1 VAVDRDKVLRAA
13 QKFVEGKRWEKAIAE
28 FQRLVAEDPK
38 DVRILL
44 KVGDCQLRLEQYAEA
59 IETYVVVA
67 RIYIEATDQKQAEP
81 LKAVRVYKQILDI
94 IDKRAPTL
102 MERFGWVLPTLGELY
117 VGLGLT
123 SDASATYDDLA
134 ARLHKAG
141 KEKEAVDALKK
152 VIELDPSNPMP
163 RLRLAEA
170 CSRAKETSSAAEQLG
185 VAAELLIKAGRRDD
199 ALKVTERLLTIRAEG
214 KHARTAAKMY
224 LERGQAN
231 DAMTALAKLQIA
243 FKENPKDLDTLS
255 LLARAFDKLGQGPK
269 AVEVL
274 KEATRIA
281 KEAKNSEKFEELLQA
296 LVARAPDDDVV
307 RQLAASRPKAH
318 SIVEE
323 ESVIVVE
330 EVAEEDFPPES
341 QPDEALPPVQF
352 EPPQPD
358 DDAVTARQILQ
369 QAHAYYAVRDLA
381 STITILRDGVAMV
394 PSSRELRSKL
404 CDVLVEAGDHE
415 GGIRQMLI
423 FAQRLAVEGDV
434 PASAKLLDEVL
445 LIDSAQQDAIQ
456 MLRSLGYD
464 VATPQPTADYQEQDY
479 AQQGYDPNAY
489 DPNAYDPN
497 AAAYPDQHQA
507 QPTYENLDFGDSYA
521 GGAYQPQY
529 PGYPA
534 QGQVAVHYADQGY
547 YPNIPQPSPS
557 QYGGTLDED
566 VLEQIDFFANQG
578 LLEDARQLLD
588 DQLLRLPNHPMLL
601 YKRAEIE
608 QMGRPSYV
616 PQVPAE
622 GFAHKRSEYPPDENA
637 EDIARM
643 IEQIGD
649 VVVEQPAATAQAEYP
664 QWNVDTV
671 FQQFKAGVTAQI
683 SESDAATHYDLGV
696 AYREMEMYAD
706 AINEFEVAAR
716 DPSRECVCR
725 SVIGMIH
732 LQLGNVDA
740 AIAAFLRGLEA
751 PQKTREQE
759 LALAYETADAYE
771 ARKNPEQALHY
782 FKHVAHLDPNYR
794 DPRGGVQD
802 RVRRLEPSP
811 VHPATA
817 RIPRQDL
824 LSSDDFDAAFD
835 DLFSSG
841 KLP

>member
-1 VAVDRDKVLRAA
+1 MAVDRDKVLRAA
-13 QKFVEGKRWEKAIAE
+13 QKFVEGKRWDKAIAE

-44 KVGDCQLRLEQYAEA
+44 KVGDCYMRLEQYAEA
-59 IETYVVVA
+59 IETYEVVA
-67 RIYIEATDQKQAEP
+67 RIYLEATGDKQAEP

-94 IDKRAPTL
+94 IDKRAPKL
-102 MERFGWVLPTLGELY
+102 MERFGWVLPKLAELY
-117 VGLGLT
+117 LGLGLT
-123 SDASATYDDLA
+123 SDASATYEDLA
-134 ARLHKAG
+134 TRLHKAG
-141 KEKEAVDALKK
+141 KEKEALESLKK
-152 VIELDPSNPMP
+152 VVELDPGNPMP

-170 CSRAKETSSAAEQLG
+170 YGRAKETTGATEQLAS
-185 VAAELLIKAGRRDD
+185 AAELLLKGGRRDD
-199 ALKVTERLLTIRAEG
+199 ALKVMERLLTIKAES
-214 KHARTAAKMY
+214 KHARITAKMY
-224 LERGQAN
+224 LERDGAN

-255 LLARAFDKLGQGPK
+255 LLARAFDKLGQGSK
-269 AVEVL
+269 ATEVL
-274 KEATRIA
+274 KEAARIA
-281 KEAKNSEKFEELLQA
+281 KEAKNLEKFDEFTQS

-307 RQLAASRPKAH
+307 RQLVASRPKPQ
-318 SIVEE
+318 IVEE

-330 EVAEEDFPPES
+330 EVAEEDLPPDDEHDAL
-341 QPDEALPPVQF
+341 QAAADDEAIRG
-352 EPPQPD
+352 
-358 DDAVTARQILQ
+358 RQILQ
-369 QAHAYYAVRDLA
+369 QADAYYAVRDYA
-381 STITILRDGVAMV
+381 SAITILRDGVAMV
-394 PSSRELRSKL
+394 PSSRELQSKL
-404 CDVLVEAGDHE
+404 CDVLIEAGDHH

-423 FAQRLAVEGDV
+423 FAQRLSIDGDI
-434 PASAKLLDEVL
+434 AAAAKLLDEVL
-445 LIDSAQQDAIQ
+445 LIEPTQPDAIQ
-456 MLRSLGYD
+456 MLRALGYD
-464 VATPQPTADYQEQDY
+464 IPAPQPTDYQEYDPNAY

-489 DPNAYDPN
+489 DPNA
-497 AAAYPDQHQA
+497 
-507 QPTYENLDFGDSYA
+507 S
-521 GGAYQPQY
+521 GAYQQEQGFDFAESYVDGGYPHQY
-529 PGYPA
+529 PPYPA
-534 QGQVAVHYADQGY
+534 QAQIPVHYAEPGQHPSY
-547 YPNIPQPSPS
+547 VPQASPS

-601 YKRAEIE
+601 YKRSEIE

-616 PQVPAE
+616 PQVAQE
-622 GFAHKRSEYPPDENA
+622 GYGRTRSEYPPDENA

-643 IEQIGD
+643 LDNIDNFG
-649 VVVEQPAATAQAEYP
+649 VEQPATTVQTEYP

-683 SESDAATHYDLGV
+683 SETDAATHYDLGV
-696 AYREMEMYAD
+696 AYREMGMYAD

-732 LQLGNVDA
+732 LQFGNVDA
-740 AIAAFLRGLEA
+740 AIAAFQRGLEA

-771 ARKNPEQALHY
+771 ARKNPESALHY
-782 FKHVAHLDPNYR
+782 FKHVATLDPNYR

-802 RVRRLEPSP
+802 RIRRLEPNP
-811 VHPATA
+811 VNPATA
-817 RIPRQDL
+817 QRPRQDL

>member
-13 QKFVEGKRWEKAIAE
+13 QKFVEGKRWDKAIAE

-44 KVGDCQLRLEQYAEA
+44 KVGDCHMRLEQYAEA
-59 IETYVVVA
+59 IETYESVA
-67 RIYIEATDQKQAEP
+67 RIYIESNDQKQAEP

-94 IDKRAPTL
+94 IDKRAPKL
-102 MERFGWVLPTLGELY
+102 MERFGWVLPKLAELY
-117 VGLGLT
+117 LGLGLT
-123 SDASATYDDLA
+123 SDASATYEDLA

-141 KEKEAVDALKK
+141 KDKEALDSLRK
-152 VIELDPSNPMP
+152 VVELDPNNPMP

-170 CSRAKETSSAAEQLG
+170 YSRAKEPPQAIEQLG
-185 VAAELLIKAGRRDD
+185 SAAELLVKVGRRDD
-199 ALKVTERLLTIRAEG
+199 ALKVMERLLTIKADG
-214 KHARTAAKMY
+214 KYARIAAKMY
-224 LERGQAN
+224 LERDQPN
-231 DAMTALAKLQIA
+231 DAMTALPKLNIA
-243 FKENPKDLDTLS
+243 FKENPKDLDTLT

-269 AVEVL
+269 ATDVL
-274 KEATRIA
+274 KEAGRIA
-281 KEAKNSEKFEELLQA
+281 KEVKNFEKFDEITQA
-296 LVARAPDDDVV
+296 LVVRAPDDDVV
-307 RQLAASRPKAH
+307 RQLVASRPKQQQQQPV
-318 SIVEE
+318 VEE

-330 EVAEEDFPPES
+330 EVIEDDFGTELEEDVAEQVRPES
-341 QPDEALPPVQF
+341 V
-352 EPPQPD
+352 QPD
-358 DDAVTARQILQ
+358 DDAVRARQILH
-369 QAHAYYAVRDLA
+369 QADAYYAVRDFA
-381 STITILRDGVAMV
+381 SSITILRDGVAMV

-404 CDVLVEAGDHE
+404 CDILIEAGDHE

-423 FAQRLAVEGDV
+423 FAQRLSVEGDV
-434 PASAKLLDEVL
+434 PAAAKILDEVL
-445 LIDSAQQDAIQ
+445 LIDPAQADAIQ
-456 MLRSLGYD
+456 MLRALGYD
-464 VATPQPTADYQEQDY
+464 VAAPQQQVDYQGYDQNAY

-489 DPNAYDPN
+489 DQNAYDP
-497 AAAYPDQHQA
+497 AAAVAYQNQG
-507 QPTYENLDFGDSYA
+507 LDFAESYVS
-521 GGAYQPQY
+521 GAYPQQY
-529 PGYPA
+529 GQYPA
-534 QGQVAVHYADQGY
+534 QGQVAVHYAEQGQQY
-547 YPNIPQPSPS
+547 AQMPQPSPS

-601 YKRAEIE
+601 YKRTEIE

-616 PQVPAE
+616 PQTSGE
-622 GFAHKRSEYPPDENA
+622 TFAHKRSEYPPDDNA
-637 EDIARM
+637 EDIAEM
-643 IEQIGD
+643 LKNIDNFG
-649 VVVEQPAATAQAEYP
+649 VEQPAAAAQAEYP

-683 SESDAATHYDLGV
+683 SETDAATHYDLGV
-696 AYREMEMYAD
+696 AYREMGMYAD

-732 LQLGNVDA
+732 LQFGNVDA
-740 AIAAFLRGLEA
+740 AIAAFQRGLEA

-771 ARKNPEQALHY
+771 ARKNPESALHY
-782 FKHVAHLDPNYR
+782 FKHVASLDPNYR

-802 RVRRLEPSP
+802 RIRRLEPNP
-811 VHPATA
+811 VNPATA
-817 RIPRQDL
+817 QRPRQDL

>member
-1 VAVDRDKVLRAA
+1 MAVDRDKVLRAA
-13 QKFVEGKRWEKAIAE
+13 QKFVEAKRWDKAIAE
-28 FQRLVAEDPK
+28 FQRLVVEDPK

-44 KVGDCQLRLEQYAEA
+44 KVGDCHMRLEQYAEA
-59 IETYVVVA
+59 IETYESVA
-67 RIYIEATDQKQAEP
+67 RIYIEANEQKQAEP

-94 IDKRAPTL
+94 IDKRAPKL

-117 VGLGLT
+117 LGLGLT
-123 SDASATYDDLA
+123 SDATSTYEDLA
-134 ARLHKAG
+134 TRLHKAG
-141 KEKEAVDALKK
+141 KEKESLDALKK
-152 VIELDPSNPMP
+152 VVAIDPSNPMP

-170 CSRAKETSSAAEQLG
+170 FSRAKETAGAIEHLGAAS
-185 VAAELLIKAGRRDD
+185 ELLLKAGRRDD
-199 ALKVTERLLTIRAEG
+199 ALKVVERLLTI
-214 KHARTAAKMY
+214 KSDSKYARIAAKMY
-224 LERGQAN
+224 LERGNAN
-231 DAMTALAKLQIA
+231 DGMTALAKLQVA
-243 FKENPKDLDTLS
+243 FKENPKDLDTLG
-255 LLARAFDKLGQGPK
+255 LLARAFDKLGQGQK
-269 AVEVL
+269 ATEVL
-274 KEATRIA
+274 KEAARIA
-281 KEAKNSEKFEELLQA
+281 KEAKNNEKFEEFLQSLLS
-296 LVARAPDDDVV
+296 RAPDDDVV
-307 RQLAASRPKAH
+307 RQLAASRSKAQPM
-318 SIVEE
+318 VEE

-330 EVAEEDFPPES
+330 EEVIDEDLPPES
-341 QPDEALPPVQF
+341 QPDISVRSV
-352 EPPQPD
+352 PD
-358 DDAVTARQILQ
+358 EDAARARQILQ
-369 QAHAYYAVRDLA
+369 QADAYYAVRDFA
-381 STITILRDGVAMV
+381 SSIMILRDGVAMV
-394 PSSRELRSKL
+394 PTSRELRSKL
-404 CDVLVEAGDHE
+404 CDVLIEAGDQD

-423 FAQRLAVEGDV
+423 FAQRLSVEGDV
-434 PASAKLLDEVL
+434 PAAAKLLDEVL
-445 LIDSAQQDAIQ
+445 LIDPTQPDAIQ
-456 MLRSLGYD
+456 MLKALGYD
-464 VATPQPTADYQEQDY
+464 VAVPQPVDYQAYDQQGY

-497 AAAYPDQHQA
+497 AAAAAAYHQNQGFDFAESYVSGGYPQQYAQYPDQA
-507 QPTYENLDFGDSYA
+507 
-521 GGAYQPQY
+521 
-529 PGYPA
+529 
-534 QGQVAVHYADQGY
+534 QVAVHYAEQGQY
-547 YPNIPQPSPS
+547 VQMPVASPS

-608 QMGRPSYV
+608 QMARPSYV
-616 PQVPAE
+616 PQAAAE
-622 GFAHKRSEYPPDENA
+622 GYGQKRSDYPPDENA

-649 VVVEQPAATAQAEYP
+649 FTVEQPAAVAQTEYP

-683 SESDAATHYDLGV
+683 SETDAATHYDLGV
-696 AYREMEMYAD
+696 AYREMGMYAD

-732 LQLGNVDA
+732 LQFGNVDA
-740 AIAAFLRGLEA
+740 AIAAFQRGLDA

-782 FKHVAHLDPNYR
+782 FKHVAALDPNYR

-802 RVRRLEPSP
+802 RIRRLEPNP
-811 VHPATA
+811 VNPATG
-817 RIPRQDL
+817 RTPRQDL

-835 DLFSSG
+835 DLFSNG

>member
-1 VAVDRDKVLRAA
+1 MAVDRDKVLRAA
-13 QKFVEGKRWEKAIAE
+13 QKFVEAKRWDKAIAE

-44 KVGDCQLRLEQYAEA
+44 KVGDCHMRLEQYAEA
-59 IETYVVVA
+59 IETYESVA
-67 RIYIEATDQKQAEP
+67 RIYIEANEQKQAEP

-94 IDKRAPTL
+94 IDKRAPKL

-117 VGLGLT
+117 LGLGLT
-123 SDASATYDDLA
+123 SDATATYEDLA
-134 ARLHKAG
+134 TRLHKAG
-141 KEKEAVDALKK
+141 KEKESLDALKK
-152 VIELDPSNPMP
+152 VVSIDPANPMP

-170 CSRAKETSSAAEQLG
+170 YSRAKETASAIEQLG
-185 VAAELLIKAGRRDD
+185 AASELLLKAGRRDD
-199 ALKVTERLLTIRAEG
+199 ALKVVERLLTI
-214 KHARTAAKMY
+214 KSDSKYARIAAKMY
-224 LERGQAN
+224 LERGNAN
-231 DAMTALAKLQIA
+231 DGMTALAKLQVA
-243 FKENPKDLDTLS
+243 FKENPKDLDTLG

-269 AVEVL
+269 ATEVL
-274 KEATRIA
+274 KEAARIA
-281 KEAKNSEKFEELLQA
+281 KEAKNNEKFEEFLQSLLS
-296 LVARAPDDDVV
+296 RAPDDDVV
-307 RQLAASRPKAH
+307 RQLAAGRSKAQPV
-318 SIVEE
+318 VEE

-330 EVAEEDFPPES
+330 EEVIDEDLPPES
-341 QPDEALPPVQF
+341 QPDISVRSV
-352 EPPQPD
+352 PD
-358 DDAVTARQILQ
+358 EDVARARQILQ
-369 QAHAYYAVRDLA
+369 QADAYYAVRDFA
-381 STITILRDGVAMV
+381 SAIMILRDGVAMV
-394 PSSRELRSKL
+394 PSSRDLRSKL
-404 CDVLVEAGDHE
+404 CDVLIEAGDQD

-423 FAQRLAVEGDV
+423 FAQRLSVEGDV
-434 PASAKLLDEVL
+434 PAAAKLLDEVL
-445 LIDSAQQDAIQ
+445 LIDPAQPDAIQ
-456 MLRSLGYD
+456 MLRALGYD
-464 VATPQPTADYQEQDY
+464 VAVPQAVDYQEYDQQGY

-497 AAAYPDQHQA
+497 AAAYPNQGF
-507 QPTYENLDFGDSYA
+507 DFAESYVS
-521 GGAYQPQY
+521 G
-529 PGYPA
+529 GYPQQYSQHPD
-534 QGQVAVHYADQGY
+534 QGQVAVHYAEQGQY
-547 YPNIPQPSPS
+547 VHMPVASPS

-608 QMGRPSYV
+608 QMARPSYV
-616 PQVPAE
+616 PQASPE
-622 GFAHKRSEYPPDENA
+622 GYGQKRSEIPPDENA

-649 VVVEQPAATAQAEYP
+649 FTADQPAAVAQTEYP

-696 AYREMEMYAD
+696 AYREMGMYAD

-732 LQLGNVDA
+732 LQFGNVDA
-740 AIAAFLRGLEA
+740 AIAAFQRGLEA

-771 ARKNPEQALHY
+771 ARKNPEQALYY
-782 FKHVAHLDPNYR
+782 FKHVAALDPNYR

-802 RVRRLEPSP
+802 RIRRLEPNP
-811 VHPATA
+811 VNPATG
-817 RIPRQDL
+817 RTPRQDL

-835 DLFSSG
+835 DLFSGG

>member
-1 VAVDRDKVLRAA
+1 MAVDRDKVLRAA
-13 QKFVEGKRWEKAIAE
+13 QKFIEGKRWDKAIAE
-28 FQRLVAEDPK
+28 FQRLIAEDPK

-44 KVGDCQLRLEQYAEA
+44 KVGDCHMRQEEYAEA
-59 IETYVVVA
+59 IETYEVVA

-94 IDKRAPTL
+94 IDKRAPKL
-102 MERFGWVLPTLGELY
+102 MERFGWVLPTLAELY
-117 VGLGLT
+117 MGLGLT
-123 SDASATYDDLA
+123 SDASATYEDLA
-134 ARLHKAG
+134 TRLHKAG
-141 KEKEAVDALKK
+141 KEKEATEALKK
-152 VIELDPSNPMP
+152 VIELDPNNPMP

-170 CSRAKETSSAAEQLG
+170 FSRAKETSAAIEQLG
-185 VAAELLIKAGRRDD
+185 SAAELLVKAGRRDD
-199 ALKVTERLLTIRAEG
+199 ALKVTERLLTIKADSRYARA
-214 KHARTAAKMY
+214 AAKMY

-255 LLARAFDKLGQGPK
+255 LLAKAFDKLGQGAK
-269 AVEVL
+269 AIEVL

-281 KEAKNSEKFEELLQA
+281 KEAKNLEKFDELLQS

-307 RQLAASRPKAH
+307 RQLVASRPRVQP
-318 SIVEE
+318 IVEE

-330 EVAEEDFPPES
+330 EMTEEDLPPES
-341 QPDEALPPVQF
+341 EPVEAPPSVRL

-358 DDAVTARQILQ
+358 DDALRARQILQ
-369 QAHAYYAVRDLA
+369 QADAYYAVRDYA
-381 STITILRDGVAMV
+381 SAITILRDGVAMV
-394 PSSRELRSKL
+394 PPSRELRAKL

-423 FAQRLAVEGDV
+423 FAQRLSIEGDV
-434 PASAKLLDEVL
+434 PAAAKLLDEVL
-445 LIDSAQQDAIQ
+445 LIDPAQADAIQ
-456 MLRSLGYD
+456 MLRALGYD
-464 VATPQPTADYQEQDY
+464 VAVPQAAVAYQQPAY
-479 AQQGYDPNAY
+479 AHQGYDPNAY
-489 DPNAYDPN
+489 DPNAYD
-497 AAAYPDQHQA
+497 AAASGAYQQYPQEAHQG
-507 QPTYENLDFGDSYA
+507 LDFSDSYA
-521 GGAYQPQY
+521 GGAYAQQY

-534 QGQVAVHYADQGY
+534 QGQVAVHYADAGH
-547 YPNIPQPSPS
+547 YPNVPQPSPS

-601 YKRAEIE
+601 YKRSEIE

-649 VVVEQPAATAQAEYP
+649 FAVEQPAAAAQAEYP

-696 AYREMEMYAD
+696 AYREMGMYAD

-732 LQLGNVDA
+732 LQFGNVDA

-782 FKHVAHLDPNYR
+782 FKHVAQLDPNYR

-802 RVRRLEPSP
+802 RIRRLEPSP
-811 VHPATA
+811 AHPATA
-817 RIPRQDL
+817 RTPRQDL